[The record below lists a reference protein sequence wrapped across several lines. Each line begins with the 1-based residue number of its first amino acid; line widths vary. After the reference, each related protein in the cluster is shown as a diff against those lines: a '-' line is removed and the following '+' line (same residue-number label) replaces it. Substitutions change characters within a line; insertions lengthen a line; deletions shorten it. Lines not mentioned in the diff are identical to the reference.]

1 MIGVYVKEELQKK
14 FDNFTAAVEHAEQ
27 VTKETG
33 VTHYAKPFQ
42 ELRTKNTYELLAVR
56 YREQENSSTMRN
68 EFPFFEAEQAMERY
82 LSYRKSNYAFAELVL
97 ITARR
102 S

>member
-1 MIGVYVKEELQKK
+1 MIGVYVKEELQKE
-14 FDNFTAAVEHAEQ
+14 FDNFTVAVEHAEQ

-33 VTHYAKPFQ
+33 VMHYAKPFQ
-42 ELRTKNTYELLAVR
+42 ELRTENTYELLAIR
-56 YREQENSSTMRN
+56 YREKENSSTMRN
-68 EFPFFEAEQAMERY
+68 EFHFFEAEAAMEKY
-82 LSYRKSNYAFAELVL
+82 LSYQKSNYAFVELTV